1 MPTSPPILDA
11 QRIRSQL
18 RVSRERM
25 ARLMDVSAKTIQR
38 WEEGAALPA
47 SAELRERLA
56 RLHVIADLGTTVYTP
71 EGFAQFLITPL
82 QTFGGRTALQL
93 IEQGQ
98 ADAVLAALAADY
110 EGLGY

>member
-1 MPTSPPILDA
+1 MPTSPPVLDA
-11 QRIRSQL
+11 MQIRSQL
-18 RVSRERM
+18 HLSRERM
-25 ARLMDVSAKTIQR
+25 GRLMDVSAKTIQR
-38 WEEGAALPA
+38 WEEGAALPG

-56 RLHVIADLGTTVYTP
+56 RLHEIVDLGTVVYAP

-82 QTFGGRTALQL
+82 PTFDGRCALQM
-93 IEQGQ
+93 IEQGR